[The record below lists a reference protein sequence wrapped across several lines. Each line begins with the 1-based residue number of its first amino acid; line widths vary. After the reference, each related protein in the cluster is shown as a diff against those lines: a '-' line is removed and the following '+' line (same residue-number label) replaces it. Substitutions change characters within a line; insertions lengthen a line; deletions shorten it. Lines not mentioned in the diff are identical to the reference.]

1 MKTLLKCLLGFFF
14 LFAGCTQSNQKQ
26 VQTLD
31 TQPITLFS
39 LYEFQLPNG
48 FINQDEHNWLYQY
61 EKKLGKL
68 YLAQVENPSGDL
80 TSILEE
86 FQREMFEGN
95 LMDYELQQTDS
106 INNDEKKGLI
116 KFYRKNEN
124 ENKNNPYAVY
134 TYHGIGV
141 LKYDGKLFKI
151 RSLSLGLNLNPT
163 INKIFF
169 QIIKVDNDSSIT
181 NTQKPTIS
189 GNPNVDLKN
198 MTVFNSHQLAAP
210 EKYKYEGKKNN
221 TSLQLRYKNLSNN
234 ITYYL
239 TSSQLPPNTDV
250 GYYFDSYKSN
260 MTNDGMSVKEIQF
273 QGLTALLGKMQ
284 MQTAYIYQLH
294 FVNKGKGQT
303 IQMLAGKPSDKEF
316 DNYMSEIKIL
326 K

>member
-14 LFAGCTQSNQKQ
+14 LFAGCTQPNQKQ

-106 INNDEKKGLI
+106 INTDEKKGLI

-141 LKYDGKLFKI
+141 LKYDGKVFKM
-151 RSLSLGLNLNPT
+151 RSLSLGINLNPT
-163 INKIFF
+163 MNKVFF
-169 QIIKVDNDSSIT
+169 QLSKADNDSLTT
-181 NTQKPTIS
+181 NSQKPIIS
-189 GNPNVDLKN
+189 GKPNGDLKN
-198 MTVFNSHQLAAP
+198 MTVFNSHKLAAP
-210 EKYKYEGKKNN
+210 ENYKYEGEKSNA
-221 TSLQLRYKNLSNN
+221 SLQLRYKNLSNN

-239 TSSQLPPNTDV
+239 TSSQLPQNTDV
-250 GYYFDSYKSN
+250 GYYLDSYKSN

-294 FVNKGKGQT
+294 FVNNGKGQT

-316 DNYMSEIKIL
+316 DNYMTEIKIL